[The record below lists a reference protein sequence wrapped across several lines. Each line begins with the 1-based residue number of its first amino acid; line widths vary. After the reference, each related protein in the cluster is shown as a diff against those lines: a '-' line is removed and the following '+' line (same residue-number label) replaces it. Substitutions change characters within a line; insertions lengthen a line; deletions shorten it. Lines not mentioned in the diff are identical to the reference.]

1 MTIPEDPGTAR
12 LERVMEVYDDP
23 ESHREMRFGGLTPRT
38 VGIAGAISVSHAA
51 ALLAGQFAVAV
62 ALLVVT
68 LAGVA
73 TVVTDRIPNRVR
85 EWSR

>member
-12 LERVMEVYDDP
+12 LERVVEVYDDH
-23 ESHREMRFGGLTPRT
+23 ESHRERRFAGLTPRT
-38 VGIAGAISVSHAA
+38 IGIACAISVGHAA
-51 ALLAGQFAVAV
+51 ALLAGQFAVAA

-68 LAGVA
+68 LVGVA
-73 TVVTDRIPNRVR
+73 IVVTDRIPNRAR